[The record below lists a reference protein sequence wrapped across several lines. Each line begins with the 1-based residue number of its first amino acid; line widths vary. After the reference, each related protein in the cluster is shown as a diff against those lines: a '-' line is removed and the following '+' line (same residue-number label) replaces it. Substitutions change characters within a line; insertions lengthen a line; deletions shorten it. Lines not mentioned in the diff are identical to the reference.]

1 MGYPKTPLLAC
12 GVLLLAGCATQQ
24 PYLATHTNTSELA
37 QIHELHVVSV
47 IDQAKLKAQYN
58 TTYLSPVVSGAPI
71 AAGLVGGL
79 IAGALISAEENHEAH
94 EFADKHIAPLLTVL
108 AGYDGRTAVRESL
121 HQSLAT
127 LPIHLAEWRAVD
139 SKSKDAALLPASAT
153 PGSAWLVLDS
163 EYAMT
168 PDFSGVQV
176 VTHASLYLGAASN
189 TGWRHT
195 PVYENELTYQST
207 LLQMLAK
214 TEAVRQQ
221 MTDAENARYAKLDVD
236 RQIAEANAGN
246 PYDPVNDK
254 LRKKIHD
261 EQWQHQANLKQ
272 IDSPYWSADER
283 AAKFVTEWQV
293 NGAESLK
300 QFVAEGGTQTARMLA
315 IDLEQP
321 QPDLDAKTERDWV
334 TVYHDAQRSIQD
346 APDGKVY
353 SVANGDVTHGAAF
366 LGQSVPV
373 YVAPAAH

>member
-1 MGYPKTPLLAC
+1 MGYLKAPLLAC

-47 IDQAKLKAQYN
+47 IDQDKLKAQYN
-58 TTYLSPVVSGAPI
+58 TTYVSPVVSGAPI

-94 EFADKHIAPLLTVL
+94 EFAEKHIAPLLTVL

-121 HQSLAT
+121 HQGLAT
-127 LPIHLAEWRAVD
+127 LPVQLADWRTAD
-139 SKSKDAALLPASAT
+139 TKSKDADLLPASAT
-153 PGSAWLVLDS
+153 AGSAWLILDS

-176 VTHASLYLGAASN
+176 VTHASLYLDGSDAR
-189 TGWRHT
+189 WRHT

-207 LLQMLAK
+207 LLQMPAK

-221 MTDAENARYAKLDVD
+221 MTDVENARYAKLDVD
-236 RQIAEANAGN
+236 QQIAKSNAGD
-246 PYDPVNDK
+246 PYDPVNGK
-254 LRKKIHD
+254 LREKIHD
-261 EQWQHQANLKQ
+261 EQWQHQAKLKQ
-272 IDSPYWSADER
+272 IASPYWSPDER
-283 AAKFVTEWQV
+283 ARKFVTEWQQ
-293 NGAESLK
+293 NGAEALK
-300 QFVAEGGTQTARMLA
+300 QFVTEGGTQTARMLA

-321 QPDLDAKTERDWV
+321 QPDLDAKTKRDWV